1 MPASRRGS
9 GSIVLPSGQTMAM
22 HTRTHDEEDL
32 PHATKK
38 TMADHLR
45 KFESLFTLTPQR
57 MRMIVDAC
65 ISSPSAL
72 ALCCPSPPCTHS
84 LTLPDEFASTHTCT
98 RPLSLPNLAP
108 SPDAAASIV
117 PLPFSPHISAPSF
130 HSAAIARRRVNGQ
143 FRPTREHRLATRRPV
158 VESPQ
163 MTRACPAAFAGSDH
177 ALASRSPLDA
187 SMGASY
193 AGVAFRTG

>member
-57 MRMIVDAC
+57 MRMIVDAFTHRGTA
-65 ISSPSAL
+65 SPSAPRPSRRP
-72 ALCCPSPPCTHS
+72 APTPSLCRDS
-84 LTLPDEFASTHTCT
+84 
-98 RPLSLPNLAP
+98 
-108 SPDAAASIV
+108 
-117 PLPFSPHISAPSF
+117 
-130 HSAAIARRRVNGQ
+130 
-143 FRPTREHRLATRRPV
+143 LAT
-158 VESPQ
+158 
-163 MTRACPAAFAGSDH
+163 
-177 ALASRSPLDA
+177 
-187 SMGASY
+187 
-193 AGVAFRTG
+193 